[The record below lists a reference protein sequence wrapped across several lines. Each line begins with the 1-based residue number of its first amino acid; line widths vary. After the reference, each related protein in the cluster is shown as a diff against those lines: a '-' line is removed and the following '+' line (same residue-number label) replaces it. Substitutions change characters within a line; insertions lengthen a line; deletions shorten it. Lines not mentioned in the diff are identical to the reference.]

1 MVVFHS
7 LLFLFSSSFLTEPPE
22 PPRTEPFLETF
33 VFLFFPATYIDPK
46 MRKSTDFKFWLD
58 KPATQ
63 EKLKGKQVLLYC
75 TGGVRCER
83 ASALVNHKIGG
94 DIQGVYQLYGGVEK
108 YMQEFPGTFLFFF
121 MSLMIS
127 EIIVI
132 LLFIRFPRDSHVIPT

>member
-1 MVVFHS
+1 
-7 LLFLFSSSFLTEPPE
+7 
-22 PPRTEPFLETF
+22 
-33 VFLFFPATYIDPK
+33 

-108 YMQEFPGTFLFFF
+108 YMQEFPGTDIFPR
-121 MSLMIS
+121 SLS
-127 EIIVI
+127 SFCSYVSQ
-132 LLFIRFPRDSHVIPT
+132 RDSHVITTVFKISFIFRSFLFFLFHF